1 MSNDCTAGPRFGGW
15 LTVGK
20 LAAVLGGAALM
31 LGAHHSNRVIT
42 CDPATCPPP
51 APTAVRVEDLGSGHP
66 GAMTL
71 KRWSPVRTFRRVAA
85 SEWGRSNALDSAS
98 LLTVLKIN
106 RVDQRHARH
115 GQLLVPDVIGAELG
129 YSPFPDSLPELARV
143 PKFILVSRQVQAF
156 GAYENGA
163 LVRWGPTSTGKAATP
178 TDSGLFFTNWK
189 SRRAIST
196 DDPSWVLDWYV
207 NFISQKGVAFHEYG
221 LPGRPASHGCV
232 RLLEA
237 DAEWLYR
244 WADQWVPG
252 RGPAIKEY
260 GTPVLVMGDYDYD
273 APAPWLALAE
283 DPYADRLT
291 AVEIEVALLPYLETL
306 AHRVIPSPN
315 VLAASATVSAGS

>member
-1 MSNDCTAGPRFGGW
+1 MSNVCTAAPRFGGW
-15 LTVGK
+15 LTVAK
-20 LAAVLGGAALM
+20 LTAVLGGAALM
-31 LGAHHSNRVIT
+31 LGAHHSRAVVT
-42 CDPATCPPP
+42 CDSAECLPPTGAPAMI
-51 APTAVRVEDLGSGHP
+51 VDLNSGHP
-66 GAMTL
+66 GAATL
-71 KRWSPVRTFRRVAA
+71 KHWSTARSFRRVAA
-85 SEWGRSNALDSAS
+85 SEWGRSSALDSAS

-106 RVDQRHARH
+106 RMDQRHAQR
-115 GQLLVPDVIGAELG
+115 GQLLVPDVIGSELD
-129 YSPFPDSLPELARV
+129 YSPFPDSLPELARI
-143 PKFILVSRQVQAF
+143 PKFILVSRQMQAF

-163 LVRWGPTSTGKAATP
+163 QVRWGPTSTGKAATP
-178 TDSGLFFTNWK
+178 TDRGLFFTNWK
-189 SRRAIST
+189 SRKAIST

-207 NFISQKGVAFHEYG
+207 NFIAQKGVAFHEYE
-221 LPGRPASHGCV
+221 LPGHPASHGCV

-283 DPYADRLT
+283 DPNADRLT

-306 AHRVIPSPN
+306 AHRGMPSPN
-315 VLAASATVSAGS
+315 VLAAGATVSAGS